1 MNSNKL
7 VTADITDATPVRPAY
22 SIVAPVFNEEETLP
36 HFYQRVI
43 KVMEEVGESFELVL
57 INDGSRDGSFRTMRD
72 LHDRDPRVRVIDFS
86 RNFGHQI
93 RSEEHTSELQS
104 LAYLVCRLL
113 LEKQK

>member
-93 RSEEHTSELQS
+93 RSEERRVGKE
-104 LAYLVCRLL
+104 CRSRWSPYH
-113 LEKQK
+113 

>member
-72 LHDRDPRVRVIDFS
+72 LHDRDPRVRVM
-86 RNFGHQI
+86 
-93 RSEEHTSELQS
+93 
-104 LAYLVCRLL
+104 
-113 LEKQK
+113 